1 MYIARERPNQIV
13 VTKQKQS
20 KPEGRAIKALPI
32 TAQLIPHQTKRGER

>member
-20 KPEGRAIKALPI
+20 KPEGQAIKALPI
-32 TAQLIPHQTKRGER
+32 TAQLIPPPDKKG